1 MDVRDK
7 EYLLRMERSRATLT
21 PLRLLSHPQIV
32 DGLRIILIGA
42 SLETTR
48 RLCTWVYY
56 KFQGIFY
63 QTVRIDNQPMIDW
76 LDCWLLSKDS
86 WKDCHDVTASKNAGD
101 DSLIFSASAGID
113 RWINYKG
120 KWLKFVRDQREIN
133 SYNGPST
140 KESLTVSLFGFT
152 WEPVK
157 HVIREA
163 RELYKTKHMYS
174 TQVLLG
180 DQYGNWNQLT
190 TKSHRPWHSFFL
202 PGHTKDFLLNDA
214 KEFMSSE
221 EWFANRG
228 IPFRRGYLLYGIPGT
243 GKSTTVHALA
253 SELNLPI
260 YILMLSLNLDDSSLA
275 DMMRYLPSHCVL
287 LLEDIDVA
295 FKSRVDNGNDR
306 KENESSVT
314 LSGLLNAI
322 DGLAAPEGRLLFAT
336 TNHVEKLD
344 PALIRPGRIDVKVE
358 FKAIEYTEARALFI
372 NFHSNTEILADEFAA
387 TVSKYVVTPSQL
399 QAYLLFH
406 KSNPAGAVKN
416 LQKWIE
422 EENVQ
427 IKST

>member
-1 MDVRDK
+1 
-7 EYLLRMERSRATLT
+7 
-21 PLRLLSHPQIV
+21 
-32 DGLRIILIGA
+32 
-42 SLETTR
+42 
-48 RLCTWVYY
+48 
-56 KFQGIFY
+56 
-63 QTVRIDNQPMIDW
+63 MIDW

-180 DQYGNWNQLT
+180 DQYGKLI
-190 TKSHRPWHSFFL
+190 
-202 PGHTKDFLLNDA
+202 
-214 KEFMSSE
+214 EFMSSE

-372 NFHSNTEILADEFAA
+372 NFHSNTEKLADEFAA